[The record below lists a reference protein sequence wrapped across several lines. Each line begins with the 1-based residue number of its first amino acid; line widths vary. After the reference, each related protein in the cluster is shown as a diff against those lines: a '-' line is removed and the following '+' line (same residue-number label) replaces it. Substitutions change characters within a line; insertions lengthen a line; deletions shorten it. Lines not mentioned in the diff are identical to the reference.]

1 VPDPIVVVD
10 ATTPEA
16 ARAEL
21 VRQVV
26 DLVLQRHGAEAFV
39 HQAEYCLKAV
49 AARLRACDQLTTT
62 ALLSLGSADGPA
74 RYRVLVTEAI
84 TELCTRRP
92 PDGPVEIHGV
102 VLLPREV
109 AHG

>member
-1 VPDPIVVVD
+1 MADPIVVVD

-26 DLVLQRHGAEAFV
+26 DLVLKRHGAEAFV
-39 HQAEYCLKAV
+39 HQAQCCMQAV

-62 ALLSLGSADGPA
+62 ALLSLDTADGTS
-74 RYRVLVTEAI
+74 RFRVLVTEAI

-92 PDGPVEIHGV
+92 PDGPVEVHGV
-102 VLLPREV
+102 VVLPREV
-109 AHG
+109 VHG